1 MKLPEILLEQNEEIF
16 ERMSQDFDELSM
28 SIEKVNGN
36 HSFLAKSINELK
48 GDLIKIPSQVNDQL
62 ESTALLVSSL
72 KRKSDT
78 DHNHIENALDKFNTD
93 VISHGIKIEKATV
106 NLNET
111 ISKINNKQELITSDY
126 RRILDQ
132 HHDLQT
138 KYNFFVDQLKKSVS
152 ILEDKIID
160 ESLRIE
166 TQFSD
171 KINSGLEKS
180 ENNLNILKSITSAQ
194 NQVMT
199 KSIDEVFVRINFLE
213 KRSNRFRNL
222 FITTFL
228 VFLSFGIL
236 IYLF

>member
-36 HSFLAKSINELK
+36 HAFLAKSINELK
-48 GDLIKIPSQVNDQL
+48 EDLIRIPSQVKDQL
-62 ESTALLVSSL
+62 ESTALLVSSIKL
-72 KRKSDT
+72 KYDT
-78 DHNHIENALDKFNTD
+78 DHNHIENALNKFNTD

-106 NLNET
+106 SLNET

-138 KYNFFVDQLKKSVS
+138 KYIFFVDQLNKSVS
-152 ILEDKIID
+152 TLEGKIID
-160 ESLRIE
+160 DGLRIE

-171 KINSGLEKS
+171 KINSVLETS
-180 ENNLNILKSITSAQ
+180 ENNLKILKSITSDQ

-199 KSIDEVFVRINFLE
+199 KSIDDAFVRINVLE

-222 FITTFL
+222 FIITFL
-228 VFLSFGIL
+228 VLISFGVL
-236 IYLF
+236 IYLY